1 MDRNCF
7 GVKRLL
13 QKVDHFRCADG
24 MEIWHQIR
32 DTFGNVAWSG
42 SGRDVPVISADVLD
56 SSAAL
61 TILHS
66 HGRHQRAR
74 AGLHR
79 LLINAINVLDI
90 EMKDRRHRRALPL
103 RAFSAAANHQH
114 RIADSKFRMKS
125 SLRAETVNFTLGPK
139 DFLDKVDL
147 LMDIRNHDV
156 WRDYTKALTNLRRL

>member
-1 MDRNCF
+1 MHWLGLPSTVCFTHLHDRITDSDRRVLYDSVRRLMDRNCF

-61 TILHS
+61 TILHF
-66 HGRHQRAR
+66 HRRHQRDPP
-74 AGLHR
+74 GPHR
-79 LLINAINVLDI
+79 PVL
-90 EMKDRRHRRALPL
+90 
-103 RAFSAAANHQH
+103 N
-114 RIADSKFRMKS
+114 RI
-125 SLRAETVNFTLGPK
+125 TVPT
-139 DFLDKVDL
+139 
-147 LMDIRNHDV
+147 
-156 WRDYTKALTNLRRL
+156 TT